1 MLKSGVCW
9 LGVCGVLVVGGG
21 AFPSGT
27 ARDVQAAT
35 PQEALS
41 REAPS
46 QEFLGRGAQEWV
58 AQLRD
63 SPDGSERFAA
73 VSALTSLGP
82 QHDGVS
88 EALIAALADESA
100 LVRTG
105 ASRALGGFGARVAPV
120 LLEAMARDSR
130 VEIRAG
136 VAPILGN
143 YVGDHDAVTPALA
156 EALRN
161 DADPGVRTAAARGL
175 SVAGVEA
182 AGAVPALIDALRDQT
197 PDVRQWSALALGRI
211 GPEARAAVEA
221 LTEVEADENE
231 NRMVANAARTALR
244 QIQR

>member
-1 MLKSGVCW
+1 MLKSRVCQI
-9 LGVCGVLVVGGG
+9 GVCGVLVVGGG
-21 AFPSGT
+21 ALPSG
-27 ARDVQAAT
+27 AAA
-35 PQEALS
+35 PQETAS
-41 REAPS
+41 RGTAS

-63 SPDGSERFAA
+63 SPDDSERFAA

-82 QHDGVS
+82 QSDGVS
-88 EALIAALADESA
+88 EALIGALADESA

-105 ASRALGGFGARVAPV
+105 ASRALGGFGARVAPA
-120 LLEAMARDSR
+120 LLEALANDPR
-130 VEIRAG
+130 EGIRAG

-143 YVGDHDAVTPALA
+143 YVGDDDAVTPALA
-156 EALRN
+156 EALGN
-161 DADPGVRTAAARGL
+161 DQDPGVRTAAARGL

-182 AGAVPALIDALRDQT
+182 AGAVPALIDALRDEAT
-197 PDVRQWSALALGRI
+197 DVRQWSALALGRI
-211 GPEARAAVEA
+211 GPEARAAVGA